1 MQKFEKISRPEE
13 LGLYIAEHGATVR
26 EAAAHFGIS
35 KSTVHKDVTAELKRI
50 NRTLHGEVQEILQ
63 KNKMER
69 HLRGGA
75 ATKKKYET
83 AAKKQN
89 RASESADRYEGTLG
103 FS

>member
-26 EAAAHFGIS
+26 DAAAHFGIS

-50 NRTLHGEVQEILQ
+50 NRRLHGEVQEILQ

-69 HLRGGA
+69 HLRGGE
-75 ATKKKYET
+75 ATKKKYEA
-83 AAKKQN
+83 AAKKHAN
-89 RASESADRYEGTLG
+89 SPEDAETSL
-103 FS
+103 